1 MYTYMYTWKQYID
14 VYTNKLAY
22 VTVCVCVIERGCVS
36 VYVESVCECV
46 CGECVC
52 VCECVCGECV

>member
-1 MYTYMYTWKQYID
+1 MWRM
-14 VYTNKLAY
+14 
-22 VTVCVCVIERGCVS
+22 CVS

-46 CGECVC
+46 CGECVYVEN